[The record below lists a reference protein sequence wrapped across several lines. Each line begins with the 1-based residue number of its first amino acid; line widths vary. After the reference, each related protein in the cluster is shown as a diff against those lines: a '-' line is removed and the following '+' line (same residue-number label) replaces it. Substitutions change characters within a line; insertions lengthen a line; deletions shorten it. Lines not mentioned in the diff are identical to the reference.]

1 MGVET
6 ALRMKI
12 FSDVRAAPG
21 SSITRVNS
29 DALFSDLFDL

>member
-21 SSITRVNS
+21 ASITRVNS
-29 DALFSDLFDL
+29 VSLLSDLFDL